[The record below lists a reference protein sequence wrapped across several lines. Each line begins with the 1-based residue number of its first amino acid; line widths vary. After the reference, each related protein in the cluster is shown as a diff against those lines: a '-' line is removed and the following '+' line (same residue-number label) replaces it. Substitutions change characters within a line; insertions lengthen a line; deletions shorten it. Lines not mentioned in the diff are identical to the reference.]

1 MRSCRYTVGGSCC
14 FCMKLRKT
22 PTFPKKKPL
31 HHPSPT
37 SVSFAEISYLD
48 LLPFGN
54 FYPSHSAPLV
64 AYINILHSPQK
75 NIRFLDV
82 EQEKPNVYSKRSLR
96 KDIDTAV
103 TERQFCWCYIS
114 E

>member
-1 MRSCRYTVGGSCC
+1 MTNVENSDVPKEETNTTSSVLL
-14 FCMKLRKT
+14 K
-22 PTFPKKKPL
+22 FP
-31 HHPSPT
+31 
-37 SVSFAEISYLD
+37 IWD

-64 AYINILHSPQK
+64 AYINILTHPKKHSV
-75 NIRFLDV
+75 LEV
-82 EQEKPNVYSKRSLR
+82 EQEKPNFYNKRSLR
-96 KDIDTAV
+96 KADIDTVV